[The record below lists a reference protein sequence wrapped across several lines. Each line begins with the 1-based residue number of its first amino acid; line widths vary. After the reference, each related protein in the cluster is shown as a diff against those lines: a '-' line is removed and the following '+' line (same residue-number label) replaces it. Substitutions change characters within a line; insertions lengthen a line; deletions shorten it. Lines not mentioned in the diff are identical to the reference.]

1 MEINSIRDRAQGV
14 ADGPVSEAEVE
25 FAREILRTQTGNIG
39 AALYIVGYCGAPA
52 DAPLIETYLRNEE
65 KDVYGDLA
73 LKALCRYLGLV
84 VWYRDPIVKFVFAD
98 DDTDFYGSRLAG
110 IQVASDYLKKRRD
123 NVLES
128 KLVSIFCDLQDKERG
143 AARYALVE
151 ILGLRTVIADPLQ
164 LVDDA
169 PDEDAPRIIEE
180 ACRQFGLSIGD
191 HTREFSA

>member
-1 MEINSIRDRAQGV
+1 V
-14 ADGPVSEAEVE
+14 DGPVSEAEVE
-25 FAREILRTQTGNIG
+25 FAREILRSQRGNIG

-52 DAPLIETYLRNEE
+52 DAPLVETYLRNEE

-84 VWYRDPIVKFVFAD
+84 VWYRDLIVKFVFGD

-123 NVLES
+123 NLLES
-128 KLVSIFCDLQDKERG
+128 KLVSIFCDLQDKERS

-151 ILGLRTVIADPLQ
+151 LLGLRTVLADPLQ

-169 PDEDAPRIIEE
+169 PDEDAPRIVEE
-180 ACRQFGLSIGD
+180 ACRRFGLNIRD
-191 HTREFSA
+191 HAALLA

>member
-14 ADGPVSEAEVE
+14 TDGPVSEAEVE
-25 FAREILRTQTGNIG
+25 FAREILRSQTGNIG
-39 AALYIVGYCGAPA
+39 DALYIVGYCGAPT
-52 DAPLIETYLRNEE
+52 DSPLIETYLNNEE

-84 VWYRDPIVKFVFAD
+84 VWYRDLIVKFVFAD

-123 NVLES
+123 SLIAG
-128 KLVSIFCDLQDKERG
+128 KLVSIFCDLQDKERD

-151 ILGLRTVIADPLQ
+151 TLGLRSVIADPFRLSDY
-164 LVDDA
+164 V
-169 PDEDAPRIIEE
+169 PDEDAPRIVEE
-180 ACRQFGLSIGD
+180 ACRQFGLSLGD
-191 HTREFSA
+191 HAAFSA

>member
-1 MEINSIRDRAQGV
+1 MDINEIRDRAQGV
-14 ADGPVSEAEVE
+14 EPGPISEVEVE
-25 FAREILRTQTGNIG
+25 FAREILRSHTGNIG

-73 LKALCRYLGLV
+73 LKALCRYLDLV
-84 VWYRDPIVKFVFAD
+84 VWYRDLIVKYVFAD

-110 IQVASDYLKKRRD
+110 IQVTSDYLKKRRD
-123 NVLES
+123 NLLES

-151 ILGLRTVIADPLQ
+151 ILELRTVIADPLR
-164 LVDDA
+164 LVEDA
-169 PDEDAPRIIEE
+169 PDEDAPRILEE
-180 ACRQFGLSIGD
+180 ACRRFELSFAD
-191 HTREFSA
+191 HAAFLT